1 MKKILSLI
9 LSLVCLF
16 SLAACAQGQDT
27 SSANKLVYGEK
38 YYYIPFT
45 DFNNLDKEYQY
56 IIFEKD
62 SFTETRKSEK
72 YEHDHSITYK
82 YEIMDEGTLA
92 YFYDSKVDPNH
103 EIHETE
109 STRYN
114 GILLFSENV
123 LSNGSNLYVL
133 ESYLDEELP
142 NFGISPK
149 DGE

>member
-38 YYYIPFT
+38 YYYITNT
-45 DFNNLDKEYQY
+45 DFNNLDKECQY

-62 SFTETRKSEK
+62 SFTETKKSEK
-72 YEHDHSITYK
+72 YEHDYTITYK
-82 YEIMDEGTLA
+82 YEIMEKGTLA

-103 EIHETE
+103 EVE
-109 STRYN
+109 STRYS

-123 LSNGSNLYVL
+123 LSNGSHLYVL

-149 DGE
+149 VGE